1 MKNEIKVGDKTF
13 EFKFP
18 NDLKLGTSLEDK
30 IINGDEDSVVRHLL
44 EWAKM
49 CTDTNVGDKEDVWT
63 EFEQLPGYK
72 FKNLKIE
79 SNSVINMDTDTDVF
93 NITFKCDEFQNLL

>member
-1 MKNEIKVGDKTF
+1 MKKEIKVGDKTF

-18 NDLKLGTSLEDK
+18 DDLKLGTSLEDK
-30 IINGDEDSVVRHLL
+30 IINGDEDSVARHLL

-49 CTDTNVGDKEDVWT
+49 YADVENKEDVWT

-79 SNSVINMDTDTDVF
+79 SQSDMNMDAL